1 MTWRFYFGTICIII
15 AAILALLEIY
25 SYAPIVYAIWGA
37 SMMISDSIEEM
48 KR

>member
-25 SYAPIVYAIWGA
+25 LYAPIVCAIWGM
-37 SMMISDSIEEM
+37 SLIISDSIERM
-48 KR
+48 RK